1 MNSNEGDHP
10 VISSDNLTA
19 DERAAMRAFLQR
31 CDVRLSTV
39 HRVAT
44 ALLSG
49 AGLMVLLPAIARD
62 SVVTIM
68 RALLV
73 GGPEATRLLLLAAM
87 GAVLS
92 LPFMALWFL
101 LRDLTRFYFHAQ
113 HLLHDGRDV
122 FAPRF
127 TLTGLRLPLGELNE
141 SIGLL
146 EAARTDPTN
155 IELLVPPRAASRA
168 TIDRQLDAYGG
179 LGRTATEGIN
189 ETGQASQR
197 SGDIERA
204 AGLFELVASRSRTLP
219 DEVAKVEHGMVRHM
233 LRIQVIVLRYVKAL
247 LAFLTTALAV
257 FAADSVVESH
267 PGLDP
272 SARAA
277 LGCVILGWAPC
288 IVVAVNAPV
297 RWIEQ
302 LLRNEG
308 AAGHAVRTDDEF
320 TRVERIATAIA
331 TVGWVLAATAV
342 IVLLVGSRQ
351 PSTAL
356 KSISGVALATT
367 AAAMT
372 ALLVAAQR
380 RSHKSSFLRP

>member
-1 MNSNEGDHP
+1 MTDDVRATTVRATTVRP
-10 VISSDNLTA
+10 TA
-19 DERAAMRAFLQR
+19 DERASMRAFLQR
-31 CDVRLSTV
+31 SEVRLSTV

-62 SVVTIM
+62 SVVTVM

-73 GGPEATRLLLLAAM
+73 GRPEATRLLLFAAM

-113 HLLHDGRDV
+113 HLLHDGYDV
-122 FAPRF
+122 FTPRF
-127 TLTGLRLPLGELNE
+127 TLTGLRLPLGELDE
-141 SIGLL
+141 SLGLL
-146 EAARTDPTN
+146 DAARIDPAN
-155 IELLVPPRAASRA
+155 IELLVPPRARA

-179 LGRTATEGIN
+179 LGRTDPTNDPDHNDPNHIDATGDV
-189 ETGQASQR
+189 GRAS
-197 SGDIERA
+197 
-204 AGLFELVASRSRTLP
+204 GLFELVASRSRTLP
-219 DEVAKVEHGMVRHM
+219 DEVAKMEHGMVRHM

-257 FAADSVVESH
+257 FAAGSVVEAG
-267 PGLDP
+267 PGLDI
-272 SARAA
+272 ATRAA
-277 LGCVILGWAPC
+277 LSCVVLGWAPC
-288 IVVAVNAPV
+288 IVIAVNAPV

-308 AAGHAVRTDDEF
+308 AARSAVRTDDEF
-320 TRVERIATAIA
+320 SRVERIATAIA
-331 TVGWVLAATAV
+331 STGWLLAGTALV
-342 IVLLVGSRQ
+342 VLLIRANH
-351 PSTAL
+351 PSATLIA
-356 KSISGVALATT
+356 SSVATLAIT

-372 ALLVAAQR
+372 ALLAAARQR
-380 RSHKSSFLRP
+380 GHEHS

>member
-1 MNSNEGDHP
+1 MNSDGPDTTFTSTER
-10 VISSDNLTA
+10 LTA

-31 CDVRLSTV
+31 SDVRLSTV

-68 RALLV
+68 RALLT

-127 TLTGLRLPLGELNE
+127 TLTGLRLPIGELNE

-146 EAARTDPTN
+146 EAARIDPVN

-179 LGRTATEGIN
+179 LGGSNEAGIN
-189 ETGQASQR
+189 
-197 SGDIERA
+197 GDIGRA

-219 DEVAKVEHGMVRHM
+219 DEVAKMEHGMVRHM

-257 FAADSVVESH
+257 FAADAVVESH
-267 PGLDP
+267 PDLDTA
-272 SARAA
+272 ARAV
-277 LGCVILGWAPC
+277 LSCVILGWAPC

-308 AAGHAVRTDDEF
+308 AARNAIRTDDEF

-331 TVGWVLAATAV
+331 TTGWLLAATSV
-342 IVLLVGSRQ
+342 VVLVLGSGH
-351 PSTAL
+351 PSTTVIAF
-356 KSISGVALATT
+356 SGVTFATT
-367 AAAMT
+367 GAAMT
-372 ALLVAAQR
+372 AVLVTAR
-380 RSHKSSFLRP
+380 RRDHENSFLRP

>member
-1 MNSNEGDHP
+1 MK
-10 VISSDNLTA
+10 SDGQDTTFTSTERLTA

-31 CDVRLSTV
+31 SDVRLSTV

-68 RALLV
+68 RALLT

-127 TLTGLRLPLGELNE
+127 TLTGLRLPIGELNE

-146 EAARTDPTN
+146 EAARIDPVN

-179 LGRTATEGIN
+179 LGGSNEAGIN
-189 ETGQASQR
+189 
-197 SGDIERA
+197 GDIGRA

-219 DEVAKVEHGMVRHM
+219 DEVAKMEHGMVRHM

-257 FAADSVVESH
+257 FAADAVVESH
-267 PGLDP
+267 PDLDTA
-272 SARAA
+272 ARAV
-277 LGCVILGWAPC
+277 LSCVILGWAPC

-308 AAGHAVRTDDEF
+308 AARNAIRTDDEF

-331 TVGWVLAATAV
+331 TTGWLLAATSV
-342 IVLLVGSRQ
+342 VVLVLGSGH
-351 PSTAL
+351 PSTTVIAF
-356 KSISGVALATT
+356 SGVTFATT
-367 AAAMT
+367 GAAMT
-372 ALLVAAQR
+372 AVLVTAR
-380 RSHKSSFLRP
+380 RRDHENSFLRP

>member
-1 MNSNEGDHP
+1 MNSDGQDTTFTSTER
-10 VISSDNLTA
+10 LTA

-31 CDVRLSTV
+31 SDVRLSTV

-68 RALLV
+68 RALLT

-127 TLTGLRLPLGELNE
+127 TLTGLRLPIGELNE

-146 EAARTDPTN
+146 EAARIDPVN

-179 LGRTATEGIN
+179 LGGSNEAGIN
-189 ETGQASQR
+189 
-197 SGDIERA
+197 GDIGRA

-219 DEVAKVEHGMVRHM
+219 DEVAKMEHGMVRHM

-257 FAADSVVESH
+257 FAADAVVESH
-267 PGLDP
+267 PDLDTA
-272 SARAA
+272 ARAV
-277 LGCVILGWAPC
+277 LSCVILGWAPC

-308 AAGHAVRTDDEF
+308 AARNAIRTDDEF

-331 TVGWVLAATAV
+331 TIGWLLAATSV
-342 IVLLVGSRQ
+342 VVLVLGTDH
-351 PSTAL
+351 PSTTVIAF
-356 KSISGVALATT
+356 SGVTFATT
-367 AAAMT
+367 GAAMT
-372 ALLVAAQR
+372 AVLVTAR
-380 RSHKSSFLRP
+380 RHDHENSFLRP